1 MMTTGVVIVWLV
13 INFFLLAVGSA
24 WFAERHARLME
35 SRNAIDRESV
45 MMLLTFAEDC
55 LQHGHAHNDKPL
67 SVAAHGVIA
76 RVEKAELERAQIPAD
91 FHL

>member
-1 MMTTGVVIVWLV
+1 MSGFEWLAWGV
-13 INFFLLAVGSA
+13 INFFALAILAA

-67 SVAAHGVIA
+67 SVAAHSVIA
-76 RVEKAELERAQIPAD
+76 RVEKAELERTQIPAD